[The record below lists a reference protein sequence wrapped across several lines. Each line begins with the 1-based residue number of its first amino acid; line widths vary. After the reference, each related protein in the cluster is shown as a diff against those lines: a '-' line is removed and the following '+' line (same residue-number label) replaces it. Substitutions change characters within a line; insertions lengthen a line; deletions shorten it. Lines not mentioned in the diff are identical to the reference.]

1 MAEKLAPAEQG
12 ARRRGPYAGTSARRA
27 EIVRAALAGFAEHGY
42 DRASLRDIAVRAG
55 VTHAALLRHFASK
68 EELLLAAL
76 AQRDADDEA
85 VAHQIMTSRVPAE
98 RVLASV
104 LEDEFSHPNH
114 QRNWLAITIAA
125 TNPSHPAHEF
135 FMARKQRMRQ
145 YLNGGQLAMLND
157 GETVTAEEKVTM
169 VLAMIDGLRIQSLLD
184 PDRPVLPLLERF
196 VRMISTNEA

>member
-1 MAEKLAPAEQG
+1 
-12 ARRRGPYAGTSARRA
+12 
-27 EIVRAALAGFAEHGY
+27 
-42 DRASLRDIAVRAG
+42 
-55 VTHAALLRHFASK
+55 
-68 EELLLAAL
+68 
-76 AQRDADDEA
+76 
-85 VAHQIMTSRVPAE
+85 MTSRVPAE